1 MEKALKYN
9 YLIDPDDVREVIPD
23 FTGQEV
29 IGLDTETF
37 HDAESGQNQLSLL
50 QLASPGGRVV
60 VIDALAA
67 GIEVVRPLI
76 DDPRVIVAAHNARFD
91 EGVLRQA
98 GFDPAGFVDTLKLSR
113 RTLTLE
119 SHSLAAVASH
129 LFDLRLDKTYQRSD
143 WRRRPLSRDQLYY
156 AALDAVVALR
166 LFRELADRLQQQGRW
181 PTELRRATL
190 RRPAELA
197 AESHGAH
204 GDAPLRRSRLDLR
217 PLTSA
222 EQRVVRRL
230 AAWRQQQASHEKV
243 PLYLICPDQTLHHL
257 AILNP
262 RSIDQLP
269 AVYGLGETRITR
281 YGRMILDCLARPEP
295 A

>member
-1 MEKALKYN
+1 MENLIKYN
-9 YLIDPDDVREVIPD
+9 YLIDPDDVREIIPD
-23 FTGQEV
+23 FIGQEV

-37 HDAESGQNQLSLL
+37 HDAESGQNCLSLL

-67 GIEVVRPLI
+67 GIETARPLI

-91 EGVLRQA
+91 EGVLRHA

-113 RTLTLE
+113 RTLTLD
-119 SHSLAAVASH
+119 SHSLAAVAAH
-129 LFDLRLDKTYQRSD
+129 LFDLRLDKSYQRSD

-166 LFRELADRLQQQGRW
+166 LFQELADRLRQQGRW
-181 PTELRRATL
+181 ATELRRATL
-190 RRPAELA
+190 HRPSEPAASA
-197 AESHGAH
+197 AER
-204 GDAPLRRSRLDLR
+204 PVRRSRLTLR

-222 EQRVVRRL
+222 EHRIVRRL
-230 AAWRQQQASHEKV
+230 AAWREQQASLEKV
-243 PLYLICPDQTLHHL
+243 PPYMVCPDQTLHHL

-269 AVYGLGETRITR
+269 AVYGLGETRIAR
-281 YGRMILDCLARPEP
+281 YGCMILDCLARPET